1 MASTLE
7 RRSDCRPARVPG
19 FRMRSEPITRVCVYC
34 GSNAGTSPSFG
45 EAAQQLGSA
54 LAHRGIGLVYGGGH
68 VGLMGLVAD
77 AAVAADGE
85 VIGVI
90 TEQLV
95 RAEVA
100 HEALTRLEVV
110 PTMHDRKARLTD
122 LADGFIVLPGGF
134 GTVDEFAEALTW
146 NQLGLVAK
154 PVVFL
159 DVDGYWGPLFDWM
172 CNAVK
177 AGFLRDSHRMLA
189 QRAHTVDEAI
199 ALATGPVP
207 DVGHKWIDRD
217 FTPMPGVPRSPSN

>member
-1 MASTLE
+1 
-7 RRSDCRPARVPG
+7 
-19 FRMRSEPITRVCVYC
+19 MRSEPITRVCVYC
-34 GSNAGTSPSFG
+34 GSNAGTSSSFG
-45 EAAQQLGSA
+45 EAAQQLGSS

-68 VGLMGLVAD
+68 VGLMGLIAD
-77 AAVAADGE
+77 SAIAADGE

-100 HEALTRLEVV
+100 HDRLTRLEVV

-134 GTVDEFAEALTW
+134 GTLDEFAEALTW
-146 NQLGLVAK
+146 NQLGLIAK

-159 DVDGYWGPLFDWM
+159 DVDGYWGPLFEWM
-172 CNAVK
+172 CNSVK
-177 AGFLRDSHRMLA
+177 AGFIRDSHRMLA

-217 FTPMPGVPRSPSN
+217 FTPMPGVPRSPSS

>member
-1 MASTLE
+1 
-7 RRSDCRPARVPG
+7 
-19 FRMRSEPITRVCVYC
+19 MRSEPTMRVCVYC
-34 GSNAGTSPSFG
+34 GSNAGTSAAFG

-68 VGLMGLVAD
+68 VGLMGLLAD
-77 AAVAADGE
+77 AALAADGE
-85 VIGVI
+85 VIGVL

-100 HEALTRLEVV
+100 HDRLTRLEVV
-110 PTMHDRKARLTD
+110 PTMHDRKARLSD
-122 LADGFIVLPGGF
+122 LADGFVVLPGGF

-146 NQLGLVAK
+146 NQLGIIAK
-154 PVVFL
+154 PVVLL
-159 DVDGYWGPLFDWM
+159 DVDGYWSPLFEWM
-172 CNAVK
+172 CNSVK
-177 AGFLRDSHRMLA
+177 AGFVRDSHRMLA

-217 FTPMPGVPRSPSN
+217 VTQPHGVLRSPSS

>member
-1 MASTLE
+1 
-7 RRSDCRPARVPG
+7 
-19 FRMRSEPITRVCVYC
+19 MRSEPTTRICVYC

-45 EAAQQLGSA
+45 EAAHQLGSA

-77 AAVAADGE
+77 AALAADGE

-100 HEALTRLEVV
+100 HDGLTRLEVV
-110 PTMHDRKARLTD
+110 PTMHDRKARLTE
-122 LADGFIVLPGGF
+122 LADGFVVLPGGF

-146 NQLGLVAK
+146 NQLGIIAK
-154 PVVFL
+154 PVVL
-159 DVDGYWGPLFDWM
+159 IDVDGFWAPMFEWM
-172 CNAVK
+172 CNSVK
-177 AGFLRDSHRMLA
+177 AGFVRDSHRMLA
-189 QRAHTVDEAI
+189 QRAHTIDEAI

-207 DVGHKWIDRD
+207 DVGHKWLDRD
-217 FTPMPGVPRSPSN
+217 VTALPGVPRSPSS

>member
-1 MASTLE
+1 
-7 RRSDCRPARVPG
+7 
-19 FRMRSEPITRVCVYC
+19 MRSEPITRICVYC
-34 GSNAGTSPSFG
+34 GSNAGTSPAFG
-45 EAAQQLGSA
+45 EVAQQLGSA

-68 VGLMGLVAD
+68 VGLMGLLAD
-77 AAVAADGE
+77 AALAADGE

-100 HEALTRLEVV
+100 HDGLTRLEVV

-122 LADGFIVLPGGF
+122 LADGFVVLPGGF

-146 NQLGLVAK
+146 NQLGIIAK
-154 PVVFL
+154 PVVLL

-172 CNAVK
+172 WSSVK
-177 AGFLRDSHRMLA
+177 AGFVRDSHRMLA

-217 FTPMPGVPRSPSN
+217 VTLPHGVPRSPPS

>member
-1 MASTLE
+1 MVGECDRLT
-7 RRSDCRPARVPG
+7 G
-19 FRMRSEPITRVCVYC
+19 MRSEPTTRVCVYC

-45 EAAQQLGSA
+45 EAAHQLGSA

-77 AAVAADGE
+77 AALAADGE

-100 HEALTRLEVV
+100 HDGLTRLEVV
-110 PTMHDRKARLTD
+110 PTMHDRKARLSE
-122 LADGFIVLPGGF
+122 LADGFVVLPGGF

-146 NQLGLVAK
+146 NQLGLIAK
-154 PVVFL
+154 PVVLL
-159 DVDGYWGPLFDWM
+159 DVDGYWGPLFEWM
-172 CNAVK
+172 CNSVK
-177 AGFLRDSHRMLA
+177 AGFVRDSHRMLA
-189 QRAHTVDEAI
+189 QRAHTIDEAI

-207 DVGHKWIDRD
+207 DVGHKWLDRD
-217 FTPMPGVPRSPSN
+217 VTPLPGVPRSPSS

>member
-1 MASTLE
+1 
-7 RRSDCRPARVPG
+7 
-19 FRMRSEPITRVCVYC
+19 MRSEPTMRVCVYC

-68 VGLMGLVAD
+68 VGLMGLLAD
-77 AAVAADGE
+77 AALAADGD

-95 RAEVA
+95 RAEVG
-100 HEALTRLEVV
+100 HDRLTRLEVV

-122 LADGFIVLPGGF
+122 LADGFVVLPGGF

-146 NQLGLVAK
+146 NQLGIIAK
-154 PVVFL
+154 PVVLL

-172 CNAVK
+172 CNSVK
-177 AGFLRDSHRMLA
+177 AGFVRDSHRMLA

-217 FTPMPGVPRSPSN
+217 VTQPHGVRRSPPS

>member
-1 MASTLE
+1 M
-7 RRSDCRPARVPG
+7 
-19 FRMRSEPITRVCVYC
+19 
-34 GSNAGTSPSFG
+34 
-45 EAAQQLGSA
+45 GSA

-68 VGLMGLVAD
+68 VGLMGIVAD
-77 AAVAADGE
+77 AALAADGE

-100 HEALTRLEVV
+100 HDRLTRLEVV

-122 LADGFIVLPGGF
+122 LADGFVVLPGGF

-146 NQLGLVAK
+146 NQLGLISK
-154 PVVFL
+154 PVVLL

-172 CNAVK
+172 CNSVE
-177 AGFLRDSHRMLA
+177 AGFVRDSHRMLA
-189 QRAHTVDEAI
+189 QRAHTIDEAI

-207 DVGHKWIDRD
+207 DVGHKWLDRD
-217 FTPMPGVPRSPSN
+217 FTPLPGAPRSPSS